1 MAWSSWPSTD
11 HNSGDLDDN
20 EYEKIAVPYLAS
32 GVIGGPADIS
42 IVYGDSSGMQVKTR
56 GGRYVAVRGRLGS
69 SGGTDT
75 ALAVGSNSSG
85 STRVDLVVARVDR
98 ADNYNIT
105 PVVKP
110 GTPGSGP
117 PSTQVD
123 VGTTGKYEIPLA
135 EVTVI
140 NGATTITA
148 ANVKNVAWYT
158 APPPVAGLD
167 ANHLPPHLAGLRAWL
182 LDSKSWVTSDGSAWR
197 SDVTD
202 TGWTDFTPTAG
213 WNVGAGGC
221 KVRARAGFASLICEV
236 SRVGTLAANT
246 DSAIAT
252 LDVAYRPGSGAGIG
266 MPLIAWVNGEV
277 GLAVAKP
284 DGRIILQNSP
294 ALATGGLVELQ
305 GATWPIG

>member
-1 MAWSSWPSTD
+1 VAWSSWPSTD

-20 EYEKIAVPYLAS
+20 EYEKIAVPYLAN

-42 IVYGDSSGMQVKTR
+42 LVYGDSSGRQVKTR

-69 SGGTDT
+69 SGATDT
-75 ALAVGSNSSG
+75 TLSVTANSSG
-85 STRVDLVVARVDR
+85 STRIDLVVARVDR

-148 ANVKNVAWYT
+148 ADVKNVAWYT
-158 APPPVAGLD
+158 APPPVTALSAD
-167 ANHLPPHLAGLRAWL
+167 KLPPHLAGLRAWL
-182 LDSKSWVTSDGSAWR
+182 LDSKTWVTSDGSSWS

-202 TGWTDFTPTAG
+202 TGWKDFTPGTG
-213 WNVGAGGC
+213 WNVASAGC
-221 KVRARAGFASLICEV
+221 RVRARGGFASLICEV
-236 SRVGTLAANT
+236 SRVGALGANV
-246 DSAIAT
+246 DSVVAT
-252 LDVAYRPGSGAGIG
+252 LDTPYKPGPTSGLGF
-266 MPLIAWVNGEV
+266 PLIAWVNGQL
-277 GLAVAKP
+277 GLGVVKP
-284 DGRIILQNSP
+284 SGQIILANSP
-294 ALATGGLVELQ
+294 ALATGGLVEFH